1 MSPLCVVVTTKR
13 FAPSRREYLR
23 SCRPSS
29 IRKFRPLDTLEVGRL
44 VLHRGGGEGIG
55 ELRGEPLRAFPNP
68 LEAFRARRYDKIGQ
82 TMRDID
88 RTAGA
93 NAKALAARAGA
104 WLRRRRRPDAVASAG
119 TANRPWSISAPAW
132 PLHSRAN
139 VARRQGIA
147 VHPGILLGG
156 NGRGDDGQALIRA
169 ARFGVGSLAYTLLA

>member
-1 MSPLCVVVTTKR
+1 M
-13 FAPSRREYLR
+13 F
-23 SCRPSS
+23 
-29 IRKFRPLDTLEVGRL
+29 
-44 VLHRGGGEGIG
+44 HRGGGEGIG
-55 ELRGEPLRAFPNP
+55 ELWDEPLRALPNP
-68 LEAFRARRYDKIGQ
+68 PEAFRASHYIKIGQ

-93 NAKALAARAGA
+93 NARALAAQAGA
-104 WLRRRRRPDAVASAG
+104 WPRGRRRPDAVAYAG

-147 VHPGILLGG
+147 VHPRILLGE